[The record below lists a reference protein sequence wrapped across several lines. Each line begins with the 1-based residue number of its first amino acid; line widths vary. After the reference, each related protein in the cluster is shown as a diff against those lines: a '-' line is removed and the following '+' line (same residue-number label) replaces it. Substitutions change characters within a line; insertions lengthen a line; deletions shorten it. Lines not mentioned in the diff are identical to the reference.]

1 MTSNPTAASDMMPT
15 FDRLLVATDFSVA
28 SQAACRT
35 AVDTAF
41 ALGASLY
48 ILHVF
53 NAVSLPGSANS
64 TTAPASTSK
73 AVGEDIRS
81 NRLDAPSLYER
92 CRQSLDELQRQA
104 VQAGVQCEAILGKG
118 APTAVILD
126 TIAKKKIDLT
136 IMGTSALHGLERI
149 VFDSTTEAVLRQAP
163 CPVLTVG
170 PRARNPEQ
178 ALQTLGPVVFATDF
192 HFSTIHAIRFAACL
206 SQLTESQLHCLHV
219 MPRTLEACTERQAAP
234 TIMSEALQE
243 LAAESGVVFEAPI
256 CATTYG
262 SEVST
267 AVVDY
272 ARQQKA
278 KLIVLGV
285 RRASLEASQTHL
297 HIAYRIITEAPC
309 PVLTMAF
316 ASQPDAAIASSKRKA
331 TTSV

>member
-1 MTSNPTAASDMMPT
+1 MTTQTTDTMPT

-28 SQAACRT
+28 SQAAFRT
-35 AVDTAF
+35 AVDTAI
-41 ALGASLY
+41 ALRSSLVV
-48 ILHVF
+48 LHVF
-53 NAVSLPGSANS
+53 VAADGDTTNS
-64 TTAPASTSK
+64 SEARALF
-73 AVGEDIRS
+73 EQR
-81 NRLDAPSLYER
+81 
-92 CRQSLDELQRQA
+92 RQA
-104 VQAGVQCEAILGKG
+104 LEELRQQAEAAGVNCEAILGKG
-118 APTAVILD
+118 AAIQTILQ

-170 PRARNPEQ
+170 PRAEKSEK
-178 ALQTLGPVVFATDF
+178 ALQSVGPVVFATDF
-192 HFSTIHAIRFAACL
+192 HFTTIHAIRFAACF
-206 SQLTESQLHCLHV
+206 SQLTASPLHCLHV
-219 MPRTLEACTERQAAP
+219 MPRTLEACTQCQVVP
-234 TIMSEALQE
+234 GIMAEALQQ
-243 LAAESGVVFEAPI
+243 LAAESGVVVEVPV

-285 RRASLEASQTHL
+285 RRASLAASHTHL

-316 ASQPDAAIASSKRKA
+316 ASQPDVKVEAVKRKTPA
-331 TTSV
+331 FA

>member
-1 MTSNPTAASDMMPT
+1 MPT
-15 FDRLLVATDFSVA
+15 FERLLVATDFSVA

-41 ALGASLY
+41 ALGARLY

-53 NAVSLPGSANS
+53 NVASVPAIVNSSPAPADAFKAAGDAVSCDG
-64 TTAPASTSK
+64 
-73 AVGEDIRS
+73 
-81 NRLDAPSLYER
+81 LDAPSLYER
-92 CRQSLDELQRQA
+92 CRQSLDELRRQA
-104 VQAGVQCEAILGKG
+104 ALAGVQCEAILGKG
-118 APTAVILD
+118 APTAVILE

-178 ALQTLGPVVFATDF
+178 ALQALAIPTLGPVVFATDF
-192 HFSTIHAIRFAACL
+192 HFNTIHAIRFAACL
-206 SQLTESQLHCLHV
+206 SQLTESPLHCLHV
-219 MPRTLEACTERQAAP
+219 MPRALEACIECQAAP

-316 ASQPDAAIASSKRKA
+316 ASQAEAGIATGKRRATAA
-331 TTSV
+331 V

>member
-1 MTSNPTAASDMMPT
+1 MTSNPTAANDTMPT
-15 FDRLLVATDFSVA
+15 FDRILVATDFSVA

-35 AVDTAF
+35 AIDTCF
-41 ALGASLY
+41 SLGASLF

-53 NAVSLPGSANS
+53 NSASAPPEGNGARSDAAGVPQSAGNGFAANS
-64 TTAPASTSK
+64 T
-73 AVGEDIRS
+73 
-81 NRLDAPSLYER
+81 DAPSIYEH
-92 CRQSLDELQRQA
+92 CRQSLDELRRQA
-104 VQAGVQCEAILGKG
+104 VLAGVACEAILGKG
-118 APTAVILD
+118 APTAEILE

-170 PRARNPEQ
+170 PRARRHER
-178 ALQTLGPVVFATDF
+178 ALDTAGPVVFATDF
-192 HFSTIHAIRFAACL
+192 HFSTIHAIRFAACF
-206 SQLTESQLHCLHV
+206 SQLTESPLHCLHV
-219 MPRTLEACTERQAAP
+219 MPRTLEACAECQVVP
-234 TIMSEALQE
+234 TIMSEALHE
-243 LAAESGVVFEAPI
+243 LATESGVVVEAPI

-316 ASQPDAAIASSKRKA
+316 ATQPDTATSKRKVSA
-331 TTSV
+331 AV